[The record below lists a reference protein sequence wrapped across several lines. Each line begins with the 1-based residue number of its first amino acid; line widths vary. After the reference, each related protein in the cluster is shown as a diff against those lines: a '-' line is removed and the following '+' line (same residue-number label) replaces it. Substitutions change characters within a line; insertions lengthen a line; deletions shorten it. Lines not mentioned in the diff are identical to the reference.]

1 MIEIQA
7 MLENS
12 KDELAKT
19 YINEAIQCYN
29 IGAYRAC
36 INLTWQA
43 VYTNIVYKIKE
54 LSLKDSNAKRF
65 INNLEKAVENKDVSK
80 LLDIEKSILDIE
92 KNENINI
99 IDKEIL
105 KDFKRL
111 KDDRN
116 RCSHPNINIDDE
128 IYVPSKYLAKYH
140 LHNSVEKFISQENI
154 YGKNF
159 YLKVIDKITSTN
171 FPENYND
178 CVTVLKN
185 HYLSKPN
192 NSLVRKLL
200 EEIIGNII
208 QDSSDKKVLLAY
220 LNSLKYLLTLNDD
233 FSQKTIIHYLNKRI
247 PETNTDLKNIH
258 YVLSLDD
265 TLFSRLNESSKITIK
280 TYLENELDIESINYY
295 SKIIE
300 LNETIGEIL
309 QNLSSEKDLN
319 QLSLRN
325 STLEIKNIVINK
337 YLKAGNFYFANCLA
351 NTISEI
357 LLSLSKK
364 EISEFLIKAFKNDQI
379 LGSHEFRKSLL
390 PNLKDKFSDDELREL
405 EKQAREELRKDND
418 F

>member
-36 INLTWQA
+36 INSTWQA

-54 LSLKDSNAKRF
+54 LSLQDNNAKKF
-65 INNLEKAVENKDVSK
+65 INNLEKAIENKDISK
-80 LLDIEKSILDIE
+80 LLDIEKSILDI
-92 KNENINI
+92 KNKGISI
-99 IDKEIL
+99 IDEEVL

-128 IYVPSKYLAKYH
+128 IYIPSKYLARYH
-140 LHNSVEKFISQENI
+140 LYNAVEKFISQENI

-171 FPENYND
+171 FPENYGD
-178 CVTVLKN
+178 CVIVLKN

-192 NSLVRKLL
+192 NSLIRKLL

-208 QDSSDKKVLLAY
+208 KDGFDRKVLLAY
-220 LNSLKYLLTLNDD
+220 LNTLKYLLTLNDD
-233 FSQKTIIHYLNKRI
+233 FSKKTIIQYINKRI
-247 PETNTDLKNIH
+247 SEDNINIKNIH

-295 SKIIE
+295 STIIE

-309 QNLSSEKDLN
+309 KNLSSEKELS
-319 QLSLRN
+319 QLSLRK
-325 STLEIKNIVINK
+325 STPEIKNIIIDK
-337 YLKAGNFYFANCLA
+337 YIHSGNFYFANSLA

-357 LLSLSKK
+357 LLSLSEN
-364 EISEFLIKAFKNDQI
+364 EISKFLIKAYKNSQI
-379 LGSHEFRKSLL
+379 TSSHEFQRTLL
-390 PNLKDKFSDDELREL
+390 PNLKDKFSDKELREL
-405 EKQAREELRKDND
+405 EKQAQEELR
-418 F
+418 